1 MVTDEDILLVIDVQP
16 TFMPGGELPVPDGGA
31 VVPVINQ
38 LLAGPFRHAV
48 ATQDWHPPGHSSFA
62 STHPGK
68 APFDTVALAY
78 GGQVLWPDHAVQGS
92 AGAALHTGLDLRRVE
107 LILRKGFRRE
117 VDSYSAFR
125 ENDRRT
131 GTGLDE
137 WLRARRVGRVFLA
150 GLALDYC
157 VAWSAQDAVRLG
169 YDVTV
174 IADACR
180 SVRPEGDEATL
191 RRLREAGVTIAQA
204 GALSC

>member
-1 MVTDEDILLVIDVQP
+1 
-16 TFMPGGELPVPDGGA
+16 
-31 VVPVINQ
+31 
-38 LLAGPFRHAV
+38 
-48 ATQDWHPPGHSSFA
+48 
-62 STHPGK
+62 
-68 APFDTVALAY
+68 
-78 GGQVLWPDHAVQGS
+78 
-92 AGAALHTGLDLRRVE
+92 
-107 LILRKGFRRE
+107 
-117 VDSYSAFR
+117 
-125 ENDRRT
+125 
-131 GTGLDE
+131 
-137 WLRARRVGRVFLA
+137 VFLA